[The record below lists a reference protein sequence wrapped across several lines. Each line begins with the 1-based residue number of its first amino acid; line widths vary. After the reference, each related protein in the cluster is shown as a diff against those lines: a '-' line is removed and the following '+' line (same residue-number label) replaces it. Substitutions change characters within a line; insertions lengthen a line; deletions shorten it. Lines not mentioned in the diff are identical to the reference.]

1 MVTRMQ
7 RPDSR
12 PLARALIGVVLLV
25 GCSLAAEGQPRTPP
39 TGPRTG
45 TLVIAG
51 DVDKPL
57 TLTPEQVKML
67 PRASVTIEED
77 GRPVKYDGVLMGELL
92 KMAGAPVGQNMR
104 GNAVSS
110 YVLATG
116 NDGYSAVFS
125 IAELDPVF
133 TRSQI
138 IVADSADGKALFD
151 YQGPFRI
158 IAPQDTRAARSV
170 RMLEKIEL
178 VRVKK

>member
-1 MVTRMQ
+1 MK
-7 RPDSR
+7 
-12 PLARALIGVVLLV
+12 LALAGLICA
-25 GCSLAAEGQPRTPP
+25 CSLWAQSLAVT
-39 TGPRTG
+39 
-45 TLVIAG
+45 G
-51 DVDKPL
+51 DVASALMLKAEDL
-57 TLTPEQVKML
+57 AKM
-67 PRASVTIEED
+67 PRESVTIPDQD
-77 GRPVKYDGVLMGELL
+77 GTQVKYEGVLLGELL
-92 KMAGAPVGQNMR
+92 KMAGAPVGPNLR

-110 YVLATG
+110 YVIATG
-116 NDGYSAVFS
+116 NDGYSALFS

-138 IVADSADGKALFD
+138 IAADTADGKPLFD

>member
-1 MVTRMQ
+1 V
-7 RPDSR
+7 
-12 PLARALIGVVLLV
+12 RALIGTLLF
-25 GCSLAAEGQPRTPP
+25 AACALPAQAQPRSAA

-45 TLVIAG
+45 TLVVAG
-51 DVDKPL
+51 EVDKAL
-57 TLTPEQVKML
+57 TLTPDQLKML
-67 PRASVTIEED
+67 PRTAVTIEED
-77 GRPVKYDGVLMGELL
+77 GRPVKYEGVLVGELL
-92 KMAGAPVGQNMR
+92 KTAGAPVGPNLR

-110 YVLATG
+110 YVIATG
-116 NDGYSAVFS
+116 NDGYSALFS

-138 IVADSADGKALFD
+138 IVADTADGKPLFD

-170 RMLEKIEL
+170 RMLERIEF